1 MNSYDAW
8 KEGRYET
15 EKPLEPIESKYPW
28 DNLTEAYESGHEHVF
43 KEKQVEILD
52 DLKMLLDIAEA
63 MDWGVR
69 GGIERLINK
78 CK

>member
-15 EKPLEPIESKYPW
+15 EKPQDPIEEKDTW
-28 DNLTEAYESGHEHVF
+28 ENLTEAYESGHEYVF
-43 KEKQVEILD
+43 KEKQAEILD

-63 MDWGVR
+63 MDWGVH